1 MPLDARA
8 RGFLDKLAASGAGS
22 TLALTVEE
30 RRRSLAELLR
40 FGAPAKLV
48 GSIDDRTFPGPA
60 SAVRLR
66 VYTPSGFT
74 ARERLPG
81 LLYFHG
87 GGFVAGSLDTH
98 DGICRALTQ
107 ASGCRLLSVDYRLA
121 PEHPFPAAIEDGLAA
136 TAWVTAHAEELSL
149 APDRIG
155 VCGDSAGA
163 TLAAVVC
170 QSGAAAGRPRLVG
183 QVLICPIMDYAAESE
198 SRRRLAQ
205 GYLVDRATLE
215 HDLQYYLPAGTDRTD
230 PRVSPLRA
238 RELGG
243 LPPACV
249 HTAECDPLRDEGAAY
264 AERLREAGVANTYH
278 CHPGMIHLFYGLG
291 AVIPYADTALQ
302 LIGADVRSLLS
313 K

>member
-1 MPLDARA
+1 MPLDARV
-8 RGFLDKLAASGAGS
+8 RGFLDKLAASGAAS
-22 TLALTVEE
+22 TSVLTVEE

-40 FGAPAKLV
+40 FGAPAKPV
-48 GSIDDRTFPGPA
+48 GSVHEETFPGPA
-60 SAVRLR
+60 SALR
-66 VYTPSGFT
+66 IRIYTPSGFR
-74 ARERLPG
+74 AREALPG

-87 GGFVAGSLDTH
+87 GGLVAGSLDTH

-107 ASGCRLLSVDYRLA
+107 ASGCRLVSVDYRLA

-136 TAWVTAHAEELSL
+136 ATWVTARAEELGL
-149 APDRIG
+149 YPDRIG

-163 TLAAVVC
+163 TLAAVTC
-170 QSGAAAGRPRLVG
+170 QSCTAAGRPRLAC

-198 SRRRLAQ
+198 SRRSLAQ

-215 HDLQYYLPAGTDRTD
+215 HDLRYYLPAGADRTD

-238 RELGG
+238 TQLRG

-264 AERLREAGVANTYH
+264 AERLREAGVPNTYY

-302 LIGADVRSLLS
+302 LIGADVRSLLA